1 MRHFITMVTVCMNL
15 GRPTVRIIEY
25 NIVKLTDGTTQM
37 ESYRA
42 NYSSCVLIIWYMMH
56 AVVLV
61 AVLEMCVNISPLL
74 SGSKM

>member
-1 MRHFITMVTVCMNL
+1 MVTVCMNL

-37 ESYRA
+37 ESYRV